1 MGDFVTATC
10 HFPLLRRRDV
20 VVAGSSQ
27 IQRFSTIL
35 TKSVDL
41 STTES
46 FSHPKSNVGSPVTG
60 QIPTRGALD
69 RAPWQVIAALP
80 TGGVAPEP
88 APFLNQSRHTSCTH
102 EARAPRQVRHPVV
115 SPAPPIAL
123 TQPPK
128 GGAHGAQHVPP
139 RPTTPGVFQHH
150 SIQGD
155 PSGASRCRGNGGD
168 AMASGTSSTA
178 ARPWV
183 GYRRPS
189 QMQHSPN
196 PRWAGGVRSR
206 ANPLVSSCTC
216 LGLTVASGARA
227 SGRLGLGSCTEL
239 LLGASLSVAGSGLAR
254 FLDVLAQFPASRPL
268 GDVCGALYVL
278 HGIQVVLQQRLG
290 GLHLRPALSQ
300 LTASSRLRRR
310 PCSRLASWPARGGCK
325 GCKRYIEGV

>member
-1 MGDFVTATC
+1 M
-10 HFPLLRRRDV
+10 
-20 VVAGSSQ
+20 
-27 IQRFSTIL
+27 
-35 TKSVDL
+35 
-41 STTES
+41 S
-46 FSHPKSNVGSPVTG
+46 FSSSPPEG
-60 QIPTRGALD
+60 CRCGGFIPDSKVQHDPDKECRSEHNGIVLTSKIKRRQPCNGTNPNTRSRGALD

-102 EARAPRQVRHPVV
+102 EACAPRQVRHPVV

-168 AMASGTSSTA
+168 ATASGTSSTA

-216 LGLTVASGARA
+216 LGLAVASGARA

-290 GLHLRPALSQ
+290 GLHLQPALSQ

-310 PCSRLASWPARGGCK
+310 PCSRLAS
-325 GCKRYIEGV
+325 

>member
-80 TGGVAPEP
+80 TGGVAREP

-168 AMASGTSSTA
+168 ATASGTSSTA

-183 GYRRPS
+183 ATEGLRKCSTRQTPGG
-189 QMQHSPN
+189 QVVFAAGQTPWCPLAPALVSP
-196 PRWAGGVRSR
+196 SR
-206 ANPLVSSCTC
+206 AVRAPPGAWGSARAPSCCSARPCRWPAPGWPASWTYWRSSLRLAPSEMFAVRCMCCTASK
-216 LGLTVASGARA
+216 LSFNSASVASI
-227 SGRLGLGSCTEL
+227 
-239 LLGASLSVAGSGLAR
+239 
-254 FLDVLAQFPASRPL
+254 F
-268 GDVCGALYVL
+268 
-278 HGIQVVLQQRLG
+278 
-290 GLHLRPALSQ
+290 SQ
-300 LTASSRLRRR
+300 LSHSSQ
-310 PCSRLASWPARGGCK
+310 PA
-325 GCKRYIEGV
+325 VV